1 MSQLPQT
8 CLPTWEVDELPIP
21 KPLGWRNLIGLIG
34 PGIVMCGIQ
43 IGGGEWLLGPDV
55 TARYGGGLMWIA
67 TVAIALQVFYN
78 LECGRYALYT
88 GEPVFTG
95 MMRTKPGPNFWIGVA
110 MLLSSSSLVPGLS
123 TNAAVLIV
131 AILRG
136 QPPTVEDKWLINT
149 LALVLLGLVIFPVL
163 LGGKVYNTLQAIMTA
178 KVVTVLGFCLI
189 VGVLFVGIDGWRDV
203 FSGFLG
209 FGNVPVK
216 EPDGTEKV
224 VNVFTHFQQNGT
236 LPIIALANIA
246 TLGAFAG
253 YAGGGGL
260 SNSTYS
266 NFVRD
271 KGWGMGQKVGAIPSA
286 IGGRGITLSH
296 IGKVFELTDEN
307 LKRWKLWW
315 KYIIFDQAFVWA
327 PGCVMG
333 MALPA
338 LLSIEFAQYSPLF
351 NDTGAAYR
359 QALIVADGMRLS
371 GSFGEYSSLMWIL
384 ALLVGMMV
392 FLPSQVSI
400 VDDFSRRWTDILW
413 SSSPLVRRFFKQ
425 SQVSRVYYALL
436 AAYVTWSFIAAFIFL
451 SMGDA
456 PKAMVLFIANF
467 NNLAIGYTA
476 FHILYINVRFLPE
489 QLRPRWYSR
498 VGMLAC
504 GLFYMSLA
512 ILVFFATVWPELQNL
527 WTQTF
532 GIESP
537 AK

>member
-8 CLPTWEVDELPIP
+8 CLPTWEVDELPVP

-43 IGGGEWLLGPDV
+43 VGGGEWLLGPDI

-67 TVAIALQVFYN
+67 TIAIVLQVFYN
-78 LECGRYALYT
+78 IECGRYALYT

-95 MMRTKPGPNFWIGVA
+95 MMRTKPGPSFWIAVT
-110 MLLSSSSLVPGLS
+110 MLLSTSALVPGLS

-131 AILRG
+131 ALLRG
-136 QPPTVEDKWLINT
+136 QPPTAEDKWLVNT
-149 LALVLLGLVIFPVL
+149 LALVLLALVVLPVL
-163 LGGKVYNTLQAIMTA
+163 LGGKVYNMLQAIMTA
-178 KVVTVLGFCLI
+178 KVITVLGFCLI
-189 VGVLFVGIDGWRDV
+189 IGIFFVGLGGWTDV
-203 FSGFLG
+203 FSGFLQ
-209 FGNVPVK
+209 FGNVPVN
-216 EPDGTEKV
+216 DASGTEQV
-224 VNVFTHFQQNGT
+224 VNVFGHLQQHGS
-236 LPIIALANIA
+236 LPVIALSNIA
-246 TLGAFAG
+246 ILGAFAG

-296 IGKVFELTDEN
+296 VGKVFELTEEN
-307 LKRWKLWW
+307 LRRWKLWW
-315 KYIIFDQAFVWA
+315 RYILFDQAFVWA

-338 LLSIEFAQYSPLF
+338 LLSIEFSKYSPLF
-351 NDTGAAYR
+351 TDTNAAYR

-371 GSFGEYSSLMWIL
+371 GDFGELSSLLWIL
-384 ALLVGMMV
+384 ALLVGLMV

-413 SSSPLVRRFFKQ
+413 SSSPWIQTRFKQ
-425 SQVSRVYYALL
+425 SHVGRLYYALL

-451 SMGDA
+451 SLGDA

-476 FHILYINVRFLPE
+476 FHILYINSRFLPPS
-489 QLRPRWYSR
+489 LRPRWYSQL
-498 VGMLAC
+498 GMLAC
-504 GLFYMSLA
+504 GMFYMGLA
-512 ILVFFATVWPELQNL
+512 ILVFFATVWPELQKLLTTTN
-527 WTQTF
+527 
-532 GIESP
+532 
-537 AK
+537 